1 MNTIAL
7 QPSRSRIVTLWT
19 LQVVAAAAFFLSGF
33 SKLAGAAAM
42 VQLFAV
48 IGLGQ
53 WFRYVT
59 GLIEVVSAAL
69 LLVPSL
75 ALVGA
80 ALLIPTMA
88 AAIATHLFV
97 IGGSPAP
104 AAFLLG
110 ATIAIAL
117 LKRTGD
123 R

>member
-7 QPSRSRIVTLWT
+7 QPSRARTVTLWT
-19 LQVVAAAAFFLSGF
+19 LQILAAALFFLSGV

-53 WFRYVT
+53 WFRYAT

-75 ALVGA
+75 AFYGA

-88 AAIATHLFV
+88 GAIATHLFIV
-97 IGGSPAP
+97 GGSPAP
-104 AAFLLG
+104 ATFLLG

-117 LKRTGD
+117 MKRGE
-123 R
+123 